1 MLSLFFFS
9 CIALL
14 FFLSLFC
21 IRCIL
26 ELCFNWIIIF
36 SNRTRSIL
44 RKDFSVGYGR
54 MRMDVWTVNVA
65 AHSDARNRRIL
76 KKVVSVG
83 YGLNGGDKVS
93 LP

>member
-1 MLSLFFFS
+1 
-9 CIALL
+9 
-14 FFLSLFC
+14 
-21 IRCIL
+21 
-26 ELCFNWIIIF
+26 
-36 SNRTRSIL
+36 
-44 RKDFSVGYGR
+44 
-54 MRMDVWTVNVA
+54 MDVWTVNVA